1 MITRFFFWILGFW
14 FLFKIPFPDS
24 RDKLEDS
31 LDEKDIDKHIAE
43 HRISII
49 IPARNEE
56 KVLPILLDSLSKQAI
71 EPHEV
76 IVVNDQST
84 DATEDIAKSHGV
96 KVVNIKELPEGWL
109 GKPWACFTGANSSS
123 GDILVFLDADTFL
136 EENGLEKLLLRYL
149 KHEGV
154 ISVQPFHKIKK
165 LYENFASY
173 FNLVLMGSMNSFT
186 PLQQRLKP
194 IGAFGPCLLCER
206 ENYFKIEGHVSAKEK
221 ILEDLT
227 LGKKFINAGVP
238 VYCFGGKGT
247 INFRMY
253 PDGLKSL
260 VNGFAKG
267 FTIGARSTSILN
279 LILVILWI
287 AGAFYPI
294 TMIIEGI
301 VRLDLIS
308 LSVGLGFYLA
318 YALQVFWML
327 RRIGN
332 FSPIVP
338 VFFPVFLIF
347 FIVIFFWSIIL
358 TVFKLNVRWKDRNVN
373 SKRKGK

>member
-1 MITRFFFWILGFW
+1 M
-14 FLFKIPFPDS
+14 FKIPLPGF
-24 RDKLEDS
+24 RDNLEDS
-31 LDEKDIDKHIAE
+31 PDEKDIDKQIAE
-43 HRISII
+43 HRVSII

-56 KVLPILLDSLSKQAI
+56 KVLPILLQSLSSQTIK
-71 EPHEV
+71 PHEV

-84 DATEDIAKSHGV
+84 DATEDIARKHGV
-96 KVVNIKELPEGWL
+96 KVVNIEELPEGWI
-109 GKPWACFTGANSSS
+109 GKPWACFTGANNSS

-136 EENGLEKLLLRYL
+136 EKNGLRKILLSYL
-149 KHEGV
+149 KDKGV
-154 ISVQPFHKIKK
+154 ISIQPFHKIKQF
-165 LYENFASY
+165 YENFASY

-186 PLQQRLKP
+186 PLQRRLKP
-194 IGAFGPCLLCER
+194 IGAFGPCLLCKR
-206 ENYFKIEGHVSAKEK
+206 EAYFKIEGHSSAKEK

-227 LGKKFINAGVP
+227 LGKRFINAGVP
-238 VYCFGGKGT
+238 VYCFGGRGT

-267 FTIGARSTSILN
+267 FTIGAKSTSILN

-294 TMIIEGI
+294 TMIIEG
-301 VRLDLIS
+301 LIGFELIT
-308 LSVGLGFYLA
+308 LSVGLGFYVA
-318 YALQVFWML
+318 YALQIFWML

-338 VFFPVFLIF
+338 VFFPVFLVF

-358 TVFKLNVRWKDRNVN
+358 TVFKLNVKWKDRDVN
-373 SKRKGK
+373 SKKKGK

>member
-1 MITRFFFWILGFW
+1 MW
-14 FLFKIPFPDS
+14 KIPFPDGS
-24 RDKLEDS
+24 VDQGILPGGEKEVEDN
-31 LDEKDIDKHIAE
+31 LKNIKA
-43 HRISII
+43 SII

-56 KVLPILLDSLSKQAI
+56 RSLPVLLGSLSEQTVK
-71 EPHEV
+71 PHEV

-84 DATEDIAKSHGV
+84 DATEDIAKKYGAR
-96 KVVNIKELPEGWL
+96 VVNIMELPEGWL

-123 GDILVFLDADTFL
+123 GNILVFLDSDTFF
-136 EENGLEKLLLRYL
+136 EKNGLEKLLLSYL
-149 KHEGV
+149 KYKGV

-173 FNLVLMGSMNSFT
+173 FNLVLMGSMNTFT
-186 PLQQRLKP
+186 PLQRGLKP

-206 ENYFKIEGHVSAKEK
+206 EAYFKIEGHSSAKEK

-227 LGKKFINAGVP
+227 IGKRFINAGVP
-238 VYCFGGKGT
+238 VYCFGGRGS

-253 PDGLKSL
+253 PDGIRSL
-260 VNGFAKG
+260 VDGFAKG
-267 FTIGARSTSILN
+267 FTIGARATSVLN

-287 AGAFYPI
+287 AGAFYPL
-294 TMIIEGI
+294 TMIIEGL
-301 VRLDLIS
+301 VGFNLIT
-308 LSVGLGFYLA
+308 LSVGLAFYLA

-338 VFFPVFLIF
+338 VFFPVFMIF

-358 TVFKLNVRWKDRNVN
+358 TVFKLNVRWKDREVN